1 MIIIIQKKL
10 STLNYLFT
18 LSFEKRVIIFQISK
32 SLLNGFKSLIWDS
45 LNLIISQPFNE
56 FRTLGV
62 STLTCLVFKYQTLNY
77 FKMRNS
83 KNHFALILICLLFS
97 LKSFSQLPEKVLVG
111 YWHNWDEGAS
121 LPFLELNEIDDRYNV
136 VCLSFAV
143 ASGGDP
149 TNMQFNMYSGSSYD
163 DADLTVDIASKQA
176 EGKVV
181 LMSIGG
187 ATGSF
192 RLTSTADK
200 NGFVSDMKTMIQEY
214 GVDGID
220 IDLEKRSNVCM
231 YSGTIQTPTDV
242 HVTNMITA
250 LQELLT
256 WYQTTYS
263 KKMILTMA
271 PETVYVQGGLSSYQ
285 VNNICGGAYLPI
297 IEALGT
303 DLDLLMVQLYNS
315 GEMFDLDL
323 GLHYQ
328 GTQSFITSQIEAI
341 IRGFDAV
348 EELGTYSGLNPNQ
361 VAVALPSCPSAGS
374 GYIAPSSLKPA
385 LNYLLGLDTQVGSYT
400 LKENGGYP
408 ELRGIMTWS
417 INNDA
422 LSNCASSYEYAQ
434 VYEDIFQPLIT
445 SNSNVVNTAFEVYP
459 NPANDCIN
467 VTSLEL
473 IEVFDMNGRLMKSST
488 EQNIYVEDLASGVY
502 FIKSNNQTQQFVKK

>member
-1 MIIIIQKKL
+1 
-10 STLNYLFT
+10 
-18 LSFEKRVIIFQISK
+18 
-32 SLLNGFKSLIWDS
+32 
-45 LNLIISQPFNE
+45 
-56 FRTLGV
+56 
-62 STLTCLVFKYQTLNY
+62 
-77 FKMRNS
+77 MRNS
-83 KNHFALILICLLFS
+83 KNYFGLVILILLLS
-97 LKSFSQLPEKVLVG
+97 LKSIAQLPEKVLVG

-143 ASGGDP
+143 ANGGDP
-149 TNMQFNMYSGSSYD
+149 TNMQFNMYSGSSYN
-163 DADLTVDIASKQA
+163 DADLKVDIAAKQA
-176 EGKVV
+176 ENKVV

-200 NGFVSDMKTMIQEY
+200 NGFVSEMKTMIQEY

-220 IDLEKRSNVCM
+220 IDLEQRSNVCM

-242 HVTNMITA
+242 HVTNMIAA
-250 LQELLT
+250 LQELLS
-256 WYQTTYS
+256 WYQTTYG

-271 PETVYVQGGLSSYQ
+271 PETVYVEGGLSTYQ
-285 VNNICGGAYLPI
+285 VNNICGGSYLPI

-328 GTQSFITSQIEAI
+328 GTQSFVTSQTEAI
-341 IRGFDAV
+341 IRGFTAV
-348 EELGTYSGLNPNQ
+348 GGLGTYSGISASQ

-385 LNYLLGLDTQVGSYT
+385 LNYLLGLGSKVGSYT

-408 ELRGIMTWS
+408 ELRGLMTWS

-422 LSNCASSYEYAQ
+422 KANCAGEYEYAQ
-434 VYEDIFQPLIT
+434 VFEDVFYPLIT
-445 SNSNVVNTAFEVYP
+445 SEVELSQTSFDVFP
-459 NPANDCIN
+459 NPLNHYIN
-467 VTSLEL
+467 VTSNAL
-473 IEVFDMNGRLMKSST
+473 IEVFDMNGRLMITSNDQS
-488 EQNIYVEDLASGVY
+488 IFVGDLANGFYMVKSNSQTQR
-502 FIKSNNQTQQFVKK
+502 FIKK